1 MESKLQLYNRMM
13 ATRRELKPDFVLEA
27 SLAIQKRVLLMEEYR
42 AALRIGLYAPY
53 DNEVRTDFLFT
64 EGDKRR
70 KELYFPAVDEK
81 QQQLMFFR
89 ITDLS
94 DLKPGYAGIYEPT
107 GSARKLRDV
116 NTLETLIVPGVA
128 FDLHGGRS
136 GFGKGFYDRC
146 LLEFRGKRIALAYE
160 FQIVPELP
168 TAVRGQKVDW
178 IVTESRMIHPHTNF
192 HLR

>member
-13 ATRRELKPDFVLEA
+13 ATRSELKAEFVKDA
-27 SLAIQKRVLLMEEYR
+27 SNAIQKRVLLMEQFR
-42 AALRIGLYAPY
+42 VALRVGLYAPF

-64 EGDKRR
+64 EGDKNR

-81 QQQLMFFR
+81 HGRLMYFR
-89 ITDLS
+89 ITDLK

-107 GSARKLRDV
+107 GTIRKLRDV

-128 FDLHGGRS
+128 FDLHGGRL

-146 LLEFRGKRIALAYE
+146 LLEFRGKRVALAYE

-178 IVTESRMIHPHTNF
+178 IFTESRVIHC
-192 HLR
+192 LRNP

>member
-13 ATRRELKPDFVLEA
+13 ATRSELKSDFVVEA
-27 SLAIQKRVLLMEEYR
+27 SSAIQKRVRLMEQFR
-42 AALRIGLYAPY
+42 TALRVGLYAAF
-53 DNEVRTDFLFT
+53 DNEVKTDTLFT
-64 EGDKRR
+64 EGDKHR

-81 QQQLMFFR
+81 HGRLMYYR
-89 ITDLS
+89 ITDLK

-107 GSARKLRDV
+107 GSVRKLRDV
-116 NTLETLIVPGVA
+116 NTLETVIVPGVA
-128 FDLHGGRS
+128 FDLHGGRL

-178 IVTESRMIHPHTNF
+178 IVTESRVIHCF
-192 HLR
+192 

>member
-1 MESKLQLYNRMM
+1 MESRLQLYNRMM
-13 ATRRELKPDFVLEA
+13 ATRRELKPEFVAEA
-27 SLAIQKRVLLMEEYR
+27 SASIQKRILLMGEYR
-42 AALRIGLYAPY
+42 TALRVGLYAPF

-64 EGDKRR
+64 EGDKHR

-81 QQQLMFFR
+81 LERLMYYR
-89 ITDLS
+89 ITDLA
-94 DLKPGYAGIYEPT
+94 DLKPGYAGIDEPT
-107 GSARKLRDV
+107 GSVRKLRDV
-116 NTLETLIVPGVA
+116 NTLETIIVPGVA
-128 FDLHGGRS
+128 FDLHGGRL

-178 IVTESRMIHPHTNF
+178 IVTESRVIHC
-192 HLR
+192 LRNP